1 MKQLLLL
8 VGMLLMS
15 SVHAQLTIS
24 EPIAPPSRID
34 LLKIDGANAV
44 GSVLNAYAGPA
55 RWKKDDW
62 LTAGGIAVGTFGLF
76 LLDERLQPHFSRRNN
91 KVPDLIQDAAFY
103 FGKPQYNYGLTAA
116 IYVTG
121 WLTKNEKIRETGV
134 LLIASATTAGLIQ
147 TVSKTAIGRARPSTG
162 VGNRDFDFFNGTPD
176 YHSFPSGH
184 AILAFT
190 TAHAL
195 AKQVESPW
203 LKAGIYTLGSITP
216 VSRLWTDAHWLSD
229 IGLSLA
235 ISIVSVDSVF
245 NYLKKS
251 GDYDTRHGR
260 QSRIQWRVSGSLNGL
275 GLVGQF

>member
-1 MKQLLLL
+1 M
-8 VGMLLMS
+8 
-15 SVHAQLTIS
+15 
-24 EPIAPPSRID
+24 
-34 LLKIDGANAV
+34 
-44 GSVLNAYAGPA
+44 
-55 RWKKDDW
+55 
-62 LTAGGIAVGTFGLF
+62 
-76 LLDERLQPHFSRRNN
+76 LDERLQPHFSSRNE
-91 KVPDLIQDAAFY
+91 KVPSLIQDAAFY

-116 IYVTG
+116 IYTFG
-121 WLTKNEKIRETGV
+121 WLTKNEKVRETGV

-147 TVSKTAIGRARPSTG
+147 TVSKTALGRARPSTG
-162 VGNRDFDFFNGTPD
+162 VGNSEFDFFNGTPD

-195 AKQVESPW
+195 AKQTRSPW

-235 ISIVSVDSVF
+235 ISIVAVDSVY

-251 GDYDTRHGR
+251 GDYGPDERHA
-260 QSRIQWRVSGSLNGL
+260 RIKWRLTGGLNGV

>member
-8 VGMLLMS
+8 LGVLL
-15 SVHAQLTIS
+15 VTGAQAQLTTI

-44 GSVLNAYAGPA
+44 GSVLHAYAGPA
-55 RWKKDDW
+55 RWKKNDW
-62 LTAGGIAVGTFGLF
+62 LAAGGIALGTFGLF
-76 LLDERLQPHFSRRNN
+76 LLDERLQPHFSRRNE
-91 KVPDLIQDAAFY
+91 KVPDLIQDVGFY

-116 IYVTG
+116 IYTVG
-121 WLTKNEKIRETGV
+121 WLTKNEKVRETGV

-162 VGNRDFDFFNGTPD
+162 VGNSDFDFFNGTPD

-195 AKQVESPW
+195 AKQTQSPW

-216 VSRLWTDAHWLSD
+216 ISRLWTDAHWLSD

-235 ISIVSVDSVF
+235 ISVVAVDSVY

-251 GDYDTRHGR
+251 GDYGTRQERGG
-260 QSRIQWRVSGSLNGL
+260 IQWRVSGGLNGL